1 MKIKRQFTRLR
12 ATFPQVYQYTHG
24 YVVSARSKKYGLN
37 KRRNFK
43 TEKQAMD
50 YARDLERT
58 LVPNQQQVEIPK
70 DKLQVLGV
78 YEKWTVKLQPFSR
91 TVEDAVN
98 FYHEFLGQE
107 ALKKAKPY
115 IRDLAEDWKK
125 FKNADTTLSKRYAV
139 ELKNYAL
146 FIKRSWGTMKPDE
159 PTKNQIDLLIKALE
173 VKNNSRRKYLRFVR
187 MFFNWV
193 KDEGHIV
200 KNPTDGISYKPDD
213 FDAAFYSPDQTA
225 ELLRYVAQ
233 HEQKDLIGYYALL
246 TFAGLRPSEGSR
258 VQWQDFNF
266 KTNELYVRKG
276 KTNARHI
283 ILEPV
288 AVEWVKYHKENSVGN
303 APFVELKNL
312 TNREKVV
319 RKAVLDGKWVQD
331 GLRHGFGTYF
341 KAKVQNLPAVAE
353 YMGNSVGI
361 VKKHYARTIPV
372 DEWKAFWDLTP
383 KTVLENKN
391 QPTPAA
397 DGTGS

>member
-1 MKIKRQFTRLR
+1 
-12 ATFPQVYQYTHG
+12 
-24 YVVSARSKKYGLN
+24 
-37 KRRNFK
+37 
-43 TEKQAMD
+43 
-50 YARDLERT
+50 
-58 LVPNQQQVEIPK
+58 
-70 DKLQVLGV
+70 
-78 YEKWTVKLQPFSR
+78 
-91 TVEDAVN
+91 
-98 FYHEFLGQE
+98 
-107 ALKKAKPY
+107 
-115 IRDLAEDWKK
+115 
-125 FKNADTTLSKRYAV
+125 
-139 ELKNYAL
+139 
-146 FIKRSWGTMKPDE
+146 
-159 PTKNQIDLLIKALE
+159 
-173 VKNNSRRKYLRFVR
+173 
-187 MFFNWV
+187 
-193 KDEGHIV
+193 
-200 KNPTDGISYKPDD
+200 
-213 FDAAFYSPDQTA
+213 
-225 ELLRYVAQ
+225 
-233 HEQKDLIGYYALL
+233 LIGYYALL